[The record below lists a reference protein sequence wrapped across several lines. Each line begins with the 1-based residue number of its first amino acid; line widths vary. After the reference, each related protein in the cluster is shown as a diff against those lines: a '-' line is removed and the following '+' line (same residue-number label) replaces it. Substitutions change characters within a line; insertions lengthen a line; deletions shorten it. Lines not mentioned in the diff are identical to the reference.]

1 MRRYSRLS
9 GFNEGSRIPMHRADL
24 NTEPT
29 PQISFSAHAHRTLPV
44 DSTSKRE
51 LLVSKIENGIVIDH
65 IPVGKAFQVLRLLK
79 VEPDATAF
87 IAQNVDSKTMGRK
100 DLIKVEG
107 TYLTSRQ
114 IDLIAFLAPEATL
127 NIIQDW
133 GVKEKRRI
141 QLPKQVEGIF
151 RCPNPLCPTN
161 AQYTPSKTIF
171 KVEKGERIE
180 ETRLNCTYCGSIS
193 YYGPVLEQLTKDD
206 FTIEGSGLVSQEKI
220 ERVLLDAL
228 VKGGAL
234 RFPTTPKELFLLK
247 SGRKSPYFVNLGALT
262 DGESLGKLKWA
273 FASYIALQM
282 EKGELPDFDYVF
294 GPSYKGISLAA
305 LTCEGLRELYGMK
318 KRFMYDRKEEKSYG
332 DMTADKVIVGAG
344 YYKPGQRILVVDDT
358 ITTGATKI
366 DTFEKLHLLKDHK
379 VVGLIIAV
387 DRQERMGDADHIEA
401 KTPTENIEEELGI
414 RVFSIQ
420 NIKTIYSLIKEGLD
434 PEMKRLW
441 LEYYNKYGV
450 VKLE

>member
-1 MRRYSRLS
+1 M
-9 GFNEGSRIPMHRADL
+9 G
-24 NTEPT
+24 
-29 PQISFSAHAHRTLPV
+29 
-44 DSTSKRE
+44 STSKRE

-65 IPVGKAFQVLRLLK
+65 IPAGKVFQVLRLLK
-79 VEPDATAF
+79 VEPDARAMV
-87 IAQNVDSKTMGRK
+87 AQNVDSKTLGRK

-107 TYLTSRQ
+107 TYLTSKQ
-114 IDLIAFLAPEATL
+114 IDLIAFIAPGATL
-127 NIIQDW
+127 NIIHDW
-133 GVKEKRRI
+133 DVKEKRRI

-161 AQYTPSKTIF
+161 AQYTPPRTIF
-171 KVEKGERIE
+171 KVEKGDRIE
-180 ETRLNCTYCGSIS
+180 ETKLSCTFCGSIT
-193 YYGPVLEQLTKDD
+193 YYGPIMEQLTKDGL
-206 FTIEGSGLVSQEKI
+206 TVEGGGLVSQEKI

-228 VKGGAL
+228 IKGGAL
-234 RFPTTPKELFLLK
+234 RFPTTPKEPFILK

-262 DGESLGKLKWA
+262 DGDSLAKLKWA
-273 FASYIALQM
+273 FASYIALQL
-282 EKGELPDFDYVF
+282 ERGDLDDFDYVF

-379 VVGLIIAV
+379 VVGLVIAV
-387 DRQERMGDADHIEA
+387 DRQEKMGDADNIEA
-401 KTPTENIEEELGI
+401 KTAVENIQEELGI
-414 RVFSIQ
+414 KVFSIQ
-420 NIKTIYSLIKEGLD
+420 NIKTIYGLIKDSLD
-434 PEMKRLW
+434 GEMRRLW
-441 LEYYNKYGV
+441 LDYYGKYGTV
-450 VKLE
+450 NLE

>member
-1 MRRYSRLS
+1 M
-9 GFNEGSRIPMHRADL
+9 
-24 NTEPT
+24 
-29 PQISFSAHAHRTLPV
+29 V

-51 LLVSKIENGIVIDH
+51 LLVSKIDNGIVIDH
-65 IPVGKAFQVLRLLK
+65 IPAGKAFQVLRLLK
-79 VEPDATAF
+79 VEPDAQAF

-114 IDLIAFLAPEATL
+114 IDLIAFLAPDATL

-133 GVKEKRRI
+133 DVKEKRKI

-161 AQYTPSKTIF
+161 AQYTPSRTIF

-180 ETRLNCTYCGSIS
+180 ETKLNCTYCGSVT
-193 YYGPVLEQLTKDD
+193 YYGPILDQLTNDG
-206 FTIEGSGLVSQEKI
+206 IAVEGSGLVSQEKI

-234 RFPTTPKELFLLK
+234 RFQPSPKEPFTLK
-247 SGRKSPYFVNLGALT
+247 SGRKSPYFVNLGTLT
-262 DGESLGKLKWA
+262 DGESLAKLKWA
-273 FASYIALQM
+273 FASYIALKVEQ
-282 EKGELPDFDYVF
+282 GEIPDFDYVF

-318 KRFMYDRKEEKSYG
+318 KRFMYDRKEEKDYG

-366 DTFEKLHLLKDHK
+366 DTFEKLHLLEDHK
-379 VVGLIIAV
+379 VVGLVIAV
-387 DRQERMGDADHIEA
+387 DRQEKMGDADHIEA
-401 KTPTENIEEELGI
+401 KTPSENIEETLGI
-414 RVFSIQ
+414 KVFSIQ
-420 NIKTIYSLIKEGLD
+420 NIKTIYGLIKDGLD
-434 PEMKRLW
+434 PELRRLW
-441 LEYYNKYGV
+441 LDYYNKYGA

>member
-1 MRRYSRLS
+1 
-9 GFNEGSRIPMHRADL
+9 
-24 NTEPT
+24 
-29 PQISFSAHAHRTLPV
+29 V

-65 IPVGKAFQVLRLLK
+65 IPTGKAFRVLRLLK
-79 VEPDATAF
+79 IEPDARVMV
-87 IAQNVDSKTMGRK
+87 AQNVDSKTMIRK

-107 TYLTSRQ
+107 TYLTSKQ

-133 GVKEKRRI
+133 DVKEKRHI
-141 QLPKQVEGIF
+141 QLPKHVEGIF
-151 RCPNPLCPTN
+151 KCPNPLCPTN
-161 AQYTPSKTIF
+161 APYTPSKTIF
-171 KVEKGERIE
+171 NVEKGGRIE
-180 ETRLNCTYCGSIS
+180 ETKLKCTYCGSVT

-228 VKGGAL
+228 IKGGAL
-234 RFPTTPKELFLLK
+234 RFPTTPHETFILK

-262 DGESLGKLKWA
+262 DGESLAKLKWA
-273 FASYIALQM
+273 FASYVSLQI
-282 EKGELPDFDYVF
+282 EKGDLADFDYVF

-318 KRFMYDRKEEKSYG
+318 KRFMYDRKEEKGYG
-332 DMTADKVIVGAG
+332 DLTADKVIVGAG
-344 YYKPGQRILVVDDT
+344 YYTPGQRILVVDDT

-366 DTFEKLHLLKDHK
+366 DTFEKLHLLQDHK
-379 VVGLIIAV
+379 IVGLIIAV
-387 DRQERMGDADHIEA
+387 DRQEKMGDAEHVEA
-401 KTPTENIEEELGI
+401 KSPTENIEEELGI
-414 RVFSIQ
+414 KVFSIQ

-434 PEMKRLW
+434 PEIKRLW
-441 LEYYNKYGV
+441 LDYYNKYGT
-450 VKLE
+450 VKLES